1 MPELIRDF
9 KDYSLAFPCNPHDLR
24 SCAIG
29 FRLLFWADSL
39 LVGAVLLMLAIVVWF
54 SANSPQFQA
63 FFEEI
68 TPEKILEIQNLPLQE
83 QQKYYSEVLP
93 MEELMPPLTLVSFSF
108 LGGILLNIAGTI
120 FCMNCPPVPG
130 AKSYGLVWFGVG
142 LLNGIPGLN
151 ALIPLFYLFAWQYW
165 LSFFVRLS
173 LLLGEM
179 RVPALLRQIHRSVF
193 FMLISFLLATIL
205 SPFLYLFVL
214 GFFVLGFFQYAKVLK
229 LSRMKIHELTQFWDH
244 GNEDFHT
251 KKLA

>member
-39 LVGAVLLMLAIVVWF
+39 IVGAVLLMLAVVIWF
-54 SANSPQFQA
+54 SANSPQFQT
-63 FFEEI
+63 FFEEM
-68 TPEKILEIQNLPLQE
+68 TPEKIVEIQNLPLQE
-83 QQKYYSEVLP
+83 QQEYFSEVLP

-108 LGGILLNIAGTI
+108 LSGVLLNIAGTI
-120 FCMNCPPVPG
+120 FCMNCPPLPG

-151 ALIPLFYLFAWQYW
+151 AFIPLFYLFAWQYW
-165 LSFFVRLS
+165 LSFFIRLS

-205 SPFLYLFVL
+205 SPFLYLLVL

-229 LSRMKIHELTQFWDH
+229 LVRMKIHELTQFWDH